1 MRLESIT
8 LHGFKSFGEKTVVKV
23 LPGITGI
30 VGPNGCGKCLQGGT
44 PVLLAD
50 GRLVPIRTIVEEG
63 LSRAS
68 TVHTLDDGVAA
79 LDAGQGPDV
88 LSLDPV
94 TLRLER
100 RAIEAFI
107 KRTTPPFLLKVRTR
121 SGREITTTHYHPFFS
136 LDGGGLKVLTAETLT
151 AGVRIAVPRSL
162 PVKVGVQESLADA
175 VLASFTLK
183 DRVYVPHSGSLEA
196 WLRDARRKAGG
207 WRRLGD
213 SIGIEPQHLTNAQQG
228 QPVRIG
234 VVGRVA
240 RLHSLVGVPVD
251 SLASSHRGKRIRLP
265 AEVDGRFARCLGYRS
280 AEGRTTKGNQVCF
293 VNSDQA
299 VVAEYARLVR
309 DLFGVEPR
317 ALRYKPKA
325 IDVLVFSRP
334 LCLLLERVFGIAI
347 EGGSA
352 AKAVPRQILTASDD
366 VVGEFLSGLFEG
378 DAYLHEAM
386 SKGRAMPYLEY
397 VTASRWLA
405 EDVCTLLLRLGLF
418 PLLRPKRKFAANT
431 RARRRRTYY
440 AVYVYGVDQMRRLA
454 AHVRFVGA
462 KRERLDAAVAL
473 NVAAN
478 PNLDVIPGATAL
490 VREAVLAS
498 GLKVKAHRAM
508 SPRLAAYVEG
518 RCGPTRAGL
527 AEVADLIE
535 AHGASPDR
543 AKPVLRRLRT
553 LAESDVHWDEVVSVE
568 RVAPPEPWVYDLT
581 VAETH
586 NFVAANVIVHNSN
599 ISEAVRWALG
609 EQSAKSLRGQRM
621 EDLIFHGSASR
632 KPVGLG
638 EVELMFSND
647 GALSVPWTEV
657 AVSRRLYR
665 TGESEYFL
673 NRNLARLRD
682 ILDLFAGTGANP
694 RAYSVM
700 DQDKLN
706 HVLTAKPHERRVF
719 IEEAAGIARYKQ
731 QRNETQGKLEQAR
744 QNLVRVRDVM
754 DEVRR
759 QLGSLER
766 QAKKAQQ
773 YKGLQSERRELALG
787 LVAADYATL
796 TAQAAQLAT
805 ELAALRETEPVQRTR
820 VAALAAR
827 EAQQREIIQ
836 ASDHALSDLRQR
848 VQKVQGELERLLE
861 RREQMGV
868 QMREL
873 GEESVRLHEE
883 IRAAAERLDSIV
895 AERQTARAALGEAE
909 RLAAERAV
917 VSRDLEAAL
926 ERHRV
931 ALGGERDRL
940 EALRLEQV
948 RIAGERVDLVRQ
960 AGELRERGAQLAR
973 RAERLTQERAAAE
986 AEALQLS

>member
-207 WRRLGD
+207 WRRLAA
-213 SIGIEPQHLTNAQQG
+213 SVGIEPHHLTNTQQG

-265 AEVDGRFARCLGYRS
+265 AEVDGRFARFLGYLI
-280 AEGRTTKGNQVCF
+280 AGGRTTKVNQVCF

-386 SKGRAMPYLEY
+386 SKGRAMPYIEY
-397 VTASRWLA
+397 VTASRRLA

-418 PLLRPKRKFAANT
+418 PLLRPKRKFVANT

-440 AVYVYGVDQMRRLA
+440 SVYVYGVDQMRRLA

-498 GLKVKAHRAM
+498 GLKVKAHRTT

-518 RCGPTRAGL
+518 RCEPTRAGL

-543 AKPVLRRLRT
+543 AKPVVRRLRA

-568 RVAPPEPWVYDLT
+568 RVAPPEPWVY
-581 VAETH
+581 
-586 NFVAANVIVHNSN
+586 
-599 ISEAVRWALG
+599 
-609 EQSAKSLRGQRM
+609 
-621 EDLIFHGSASR
+621 
-632 KPVGLG
+632 
-638 EVELMFSND
+638 
-647 GALSVPWTEV
+647 
-657 AVSRRLYR
+657 
-665 TGESEYFL
+665 
-673 NRNLARLRD
+673 
-682 ILDLFAGTGANP
+682 DLFAGTGANP

-731 QRNETQGKLEQAR
+731 QRNETQGKLDAAR

-754 DEVRR
+754 DEVKR

-773 YKGLQSERRELALG
+773 YKGLQAEKRELAL
-787 LVAADYATL
+787 A
-796 TAQAAQLAT
+796 
-805 ELAALRETEPVQRTR
+805 LAAAEWMARVTEAERLAGEIGHLRDAEQTLRTR
-820 VAALAAR
+820 GAGLAAR
-827 EAQQREIIQ
+827 EAQQRELLQ
-836 ASDHALSDLRQR
+836 ASDHRLADLRQS

-861 RREQMGV
+861 RREQMGG
-868 QMREL
+868 Q
-873 GEESVRLHEE
+873 LH
-883 IRAAAERLDSIV
+883 
-895 AERQTARAALGEAE
+895 G
-909 RLAAERAV
+909 
-917 VSRDLEAAL
+917 
-926 ERHRV
+926 
-931 ALGGERDRL
+931 
-940 EALRLEQV
+940 
-948 RIAGERVDLVRQ
+948 
-960 AGELRERGAQLAR
+960 
-973 RAERLTQERAAAE
+973 
-986 AEALQLS
+986 